1 MRLSRVV
8 ALLTVLAFLVV
19 FAEGAYVLRW
29 ITVLIFGIALSI
41 ILFGWELG
49 LPPLDF
55 GSSSTENEKRDEVKT
70 LSALIGKAKS
80 GKVARKIIADM
91 VADIY
96 ATASENYGK
105 TYQRLRAEPNRPMR
119 MIMGNGDFLENL
131 ERAIELVEADL
142 NED

>member
-1 MRLSRVV
+1 MRLSRLV
-8 ALLTVLAFLVV
+8 ALLTLFAFLLV

-29 ITVLIFGIALSI
+29 ITVLIFGVILSV

-49 LPPLDF
+49 LPPIEL
-55 GSSSTENEKRDEVKT
+55 GLSSSSRERRDEVKA
-70 LSALIGKAKS
+70 LSALIEKAKGGKA
-80 GKVARKIIADM
+80 ARKIIAEV

-96 ATASENYGK
+96 ATASEDYGK
-105 TYQRLRAEPNRPMR
+105 TYQRLRSEPNEPMR
-119 MIMGNGDFLENL
+119 LIMGDGDFLENL

>member
-1 MRLSRVV
+1 MRLSKLV
-8 ALLTVLAFLVV
+8 ALLTLFAFLLV

-29 ITVLIFGIALSI
+29 ITVLIFGVILSV

-49 LPPLDF
+49 LPPIEL
-55 GSSSTENEKRDEVKT
+55 GLSSPNRERRDEVKA
-70 LSALIGKAKS
+70 LSALIEKAKS
-80 GKVARKIIADM
+80 GKAARKIIAEM

-96 ATASENYGK
+96 ATASEDYGK
-105 TYQRLRAEPNRPMR
+105 TYQRLRSEPNEPMR
-119 MIMGNGDFLENL
+119 LIMGDGDFLENL